1 VVDVEAE
8 AGFKFIW
15 KNWRP
20 LLEAYWRQL
29 AVGGLRRFVWFGVG
43 KHLLLP
49 GFRDF
54 REVYFSV
61 LKEVRR
67 EEGRPLEVFGSL
79 DMVMEPRVVEVYGE
93 VELPVEA
100 RLGALDLDMKHQ
112 EVPPDEALA
121 RFAETAAYLAKWGI
135 LPELRLSGGGV
146 HATFPLYPAL
156 VGDALAV
163 NEKLAEHLGRRF
175 KLRFDPKIYSDHRLF
190 RLSFSWHKSGVFSI
204 PLRPWELEE
213 LKWED
218 LRRLAGDTEEVKAR
232 LLDYGW
238 TWKPLGELE
247 DPEKACKLFRLLKPL
262 EIAAT
267 PTVKVG
273 RRTGAKGDW
282 RRVKTPD
289 LGTIEYSSELEGFGW
304 VAAAVEAGALL
315 RDGKLNAAWLML
327 APAVARNL
335 LAMEKAEEWLRK
347 AAEAC
352 GVDPEPYIEKFRR
365 EVERRKGRPEGSPE
379 LALPTWRTLLT
390 RRKKDGDP
398 LSDYYDAIRGP
409 LLEAL
414 AEKGLVR
421 LRAAENA
428 AQPASS
434 WPPLASPLPS

>member
-1 VVDVEAE
+1 MEAE
-8 AGFKFIW
+8 AGFAFVK

-29 AVGGLRRFVWFGVG
+29 AVGSLRRFTWLGRG

-49 GFRDF
+49 SFKDF
-54 REVYFSV
+54 KEAYFSV

-79 DMVMEPRVVEVYGE
+79 DMAMEPRVVEVYGE

-100 RLGALDLDMKHQ
+100 RLGAFDLDMKHQ
-112 EVPPDEALA
+112 EVPPGEILA
-121 RFAETAAYLAKWGI
+121 RFAEAVDYLAKWGI
-135 LPELRLSGGGV
+135 MPELRLSGGGV
-146 HATFPLYPAL
+146 HATFPLYPAP
-156 VGDALAV
+156 VGDTLAV
-163 NEKLAEHLGRRF
+163 NEKLAEHLSRRF
-175 KLRFDPKIYSDHRLF
+175 QLRFDPKIYSEHRLF

-218 LRRLAGDTEEVKAR
+218 LRRLAGDPEEVKAR

-247 DPEKACKLFRLLKPL
+247 DPEKACKLFRIMKPL
-262 EIAAT
+262 EIAA
-267 PTVKVG
+267 PPAVKVG
-273 RRTGAKGDW
+273 RRVGGKSGW
-282 RRVKTPD
+282 RRVETPD
-289 LGTIEYSSELEGFGW
+289 LGTIEYSRELEGFGW
-304 VAAAVEAGALL
+304 VEAVVEAGALIK
-315 RDGKLNAAWLML
+315 DGKLNAAWLML
-327 APAVARNL
+327 APAVARGL

-347 AAEAC
+347 AVEAC
-352 GVDPEPYIEKFRR
+352 GTDPEPYIEKFRR

-390 RRKKDGDP
+390 KRKKDGSP
-398 LSDYYDAIRGP
+398 LEDYYDAIRRP

-428 AQPASS
+428 VPFTRI
-434 WPPLASPLPS
+434 

>member
-1 VVDVEAE
+1 VVGVEAE
-8 AGFKFIW
+8 AGFVIVRKSW
-15 KNWRP
+15 KP

-29 AVGGLRRFVWFGVG
+29 AVGDLRRYVWFGRG
-43 KHLLLP
+43 KHLLFP
-49 GFRDF
+49 SF
-54 REVYFSV
+54 REFKKAYFKA
-61 LKEVRR
+61 LR
-67 EEGRPLEVFGSL
+67 ESLIEGGQPLEVFGSL
-79 DMVMEPRVVEVYGE
+79 DMAAAPEAAAVYGE

-112 EVPPDEALA
+112 EVPPGEALA
-121 RFAETAAYLAKWGI
+121 RFAEAVDYLVKWGI

-146 HATFPLYPAL
+146 HATFPLYPAP
-156 VGDALAV
+156 VGDVLAV
-163 NEKLAEHLGRRF
+163 NERLAEHLSRRF
-175 KLRFDPKIYSDHRLF
+175 KLRFDPKIYSEHRLF

-218 LRRLAGDTEEVKAR
+218 LRGLAGDWEEVKAR

-247 DPEKACKLFRLLKPL
+247 DPEKACKLFRILKPL
-262 EIAAT
+262 EIAA
-267 PTVKVG
+267 PPPVKVG
-273 RRTGAKGDW
+273 RRAGAKSGW
-282 RRVKTPD
+282 RKVETPD
-289 LGTIEYSSELEGFGW
+289 LGTIEYSRELEGFGW
-304 VAAAVEAGALL
+304 VEAAVEAGALL

-327 APAVARNL
+327 APAVAKNIL
-335 LAMEKAEEWLRK
+335 PPEKAEEWLRK

-352 GVDPEPYIEKFRR
+352 GVDPEPYLTKFRR

-390 RRKKDGDP
+390 KQKKDGSP
-398 LSDYYDAIRGP
+398 LEDYYEAIRKP

-421 LRAAENA
+421 FRRARLRCRGLA
-428 AQPASS
+428 
-434 WPPLASPLPS
+434 PPSPSF

>member
-1 VVDVEAE
+1 VVGVEAE
-8 AGFKFIW
+8 TALGFVK
-15 KNWRP
+15 KNLKH
-20 LLEAYWRQL
+20 LLGAYWRQL
-29 AVGGLRRFVWFGVG
+29 AVGDLRRYVWFGRG
-43 KHLLLP
+43 KHLLFP
-49 GFRDF
+49 GFQEF
-54 REVYFSV
+54 KKAYFKAMRES
-61 LKEVRR
+61 LLES
-67 EEGRPLEVFGSL
+67 GQPLEVFGSL
-79 DMVMEPRVVEVYGE
+79 DMAMEPRVVEVYGE
-93 VELPVEA
+93 AELPVEA

-121 RFAETAAYLAKWGI
+121 RFAEAVDHLAKWGI

-146 HATFPLYPAL
+146 HATFPLYPAPA
-156 VGDALAV
+156 DALAV
-163 NEKLAEHLGRRF
+163 NEKLAEHLSRRF
-175 KLRFDPKIYSDHRLF
+175 KLRFDPAIYSEHRLF

-218 LRRLAGDTEEVKAR
+218 LRRLAGDAEEVEAR
-232 LLDYGW
+232 LRDYGW

-247 DPEKACKLFRLLKPL
+247 DPERACKLFRLLKPL
-262 EIAAT
+262 EIAA
-267 PTVKVG
+267 PPAVKVG
-273 RRTGAKGDW
+273 RRAGAKGDW

-289 LGTIEYSSELEGFGW
+289 LGTVEYSPELEGFGW
-304 VAAAVEAGALL
+304 VEAAVEAGALL

-379 LALPTWRTLLT
+379 LALPTWRTLLA
-390 RRKKDGDP
+390 RRKKDGNP

-421 LRAAENA
+421 LRAVENA

-434 WPPLASPLPS
+434 